1 MTSLALTHAPSLCR
15 TPFRCSTPSLQCRL
29 YPHAAP
35 TNSHIMTSQLGPFV
49 CLLCVASCECTRLL
63 NPQGIANGPQDLSA
77 HQRRRKELYLKRKQ
91 SLQLVTSPLTILQL
105 VTSPLPATTCYLACN
120 LLPRL
125 CLLPS
130 LLQRYPCNVYMEHA
144 TCYLASAFCLRC
156 CLFFCLHFRE
166 PLASPNNSATC

>member
-91 SLQLVTSPLTILQL
+91 S
-105 VTSPLPATTCYLACN
+105 CN

-130 LLQRYPCNVYMEHA
+130 LLPFLLPSLSR
-144 TCYLASAFCLRC
+144 ASCFSQQLRNM
-156 CLFFCLHFRE
+156 LTFSFTITLISVRDE
-166 PLASPNNSATC
+166 I